1 MTVQELYDILGGY
14 IEQGCEDLEIR
25 IEDKLNN
32 LIQPYDVEARELEF
46 YEGDAKTKINFYAV

>member
-1 MTVQELYDILGGY
+1 MTVQELYDILGEY
-14 IEQGCEDLEIR
+14 IEQGCEDIEIR

-46 YEGDAKTKINFYAV
+46 YEGDEIYIVIS